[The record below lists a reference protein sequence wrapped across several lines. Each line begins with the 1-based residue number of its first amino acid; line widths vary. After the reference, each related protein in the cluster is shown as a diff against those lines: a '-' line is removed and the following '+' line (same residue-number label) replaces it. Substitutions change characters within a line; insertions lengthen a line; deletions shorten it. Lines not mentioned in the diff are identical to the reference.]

1 MNSYGSANKS
11 DNWPVTTQTFNS
23 IDGVVPGGAATGIVV
38 NVGNY
43 NWHSYQV
50 IATGATPPVGTFVIQ
65 TTNGST
71 FGDYYSAQ
79 LDGTTNPSGLMY
91 SSEWLFE
98 KSRALVTGSSNDGV
112 WTITEKHGH
121 L

>member
-1 MNSYGSANKS
+1 MNSHGSANKS

-50 IATGATPPVGTFVIQ
+50 IATGEAIPTGTFVVQ
-65 TTNGST
+65 TSNGNV
-71 FGDYYSAQ
+71 FGDYYKADVDVS
-79 LDGTTNPSGLMY
+79 TNPSGLLY
-91 SSEWLFE
+91 TAEWLFE
-98 KSRALVTGSSNDGV
+98 KARVMVTGDTNAAV